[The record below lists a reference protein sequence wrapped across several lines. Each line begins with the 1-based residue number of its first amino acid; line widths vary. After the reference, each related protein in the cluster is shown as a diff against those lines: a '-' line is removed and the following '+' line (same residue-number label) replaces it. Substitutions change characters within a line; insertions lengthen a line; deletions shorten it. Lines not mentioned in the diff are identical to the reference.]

1 MKGKIIIIADQS
13 GSISESGKS
22 NIEMNAIR
30 AVRAWCMRN
39 DAQTEIYT
47 WNRTVERALTGL
59 EPCSGSADP
68 AVLEQFCEK
77 LPSGSSVL
85 LLSDGAFPSEEDAR
99 EICRAAEKLHLFPV
113 AVGADADRK
122 NLRRI
127 SGWLESDARVYEAA
141 EVLDAVRRLSFWWAV
156 EAEKCD

>member
-1 MKGKIIIIADQS
+1 MKEKIIIIADRS

-22 NIEMNAIR
+22 EIEMNAIR

-39 DAQTEIYT
+39 DAQTEIYE
-47 WNRTVERALTGL
+47 WSGIMKQALTGFA
-59 EPCSGSADP
+59 PCSGSADP
-68 AVLEQFCEK
+68 AALEQFCRK

-85 LLSDGAFPSEEDAR
+85 LLSDGSFTSDENAR

-113 AVGADADRK
+113 AVGADADRE

-127 SGWLESDARVYEAA
+127 SGWTESNARVYEAA
-141 EVLDAVRRLSFWWAV
+141 EVLDAVRKLSFRLAV
-156 EAEKCD
+156 EAGECD

>member
-1 MKGKIIIIADQS
+1 MKRKIIIIVDRS

-30 AVRAWCMRN
+30 AVWAWCMRN
-39 DAQTEIYT
+39 NAQTEIHS
-47 WNRTVERALTGL
+47 WSRTVKPALTGL
-59 EPCSGSADP
+59 VRCSGSADP
-68 AVLEQFCEK
+68 VTLEQFCGK

-85 LLSDGAFPSEEDAR
+85 LLSDGSFPKDEDAR
-99 EICRAAEKLHLFPV
+99 EIGRAAEKLHLFPV
-113 AVGADADRK
+113 AVGADADRM

-127 SGWLESDARVYEAA
+127 SGWMESDARVYEAA